1 MSAGFDIQCSNCTGA
16 WYGIPLFL
24 FLEFFPITLFYF
36 IIVIFQINITSGS
49 ITCFI
54 MYSQLL
60 IISFDRIASGY
71 DIDISDTLL
80 TASPNSKL
88 FLKVLLTI
96 YDIWSLRFFRYFIPS
111 FCISSILKPIH
122 LVFVSYISVFYPL
135 SLMIINWAFIKLY
148 DRNFTPLVWLCRP
161 FLTNVCFIS
170 LRRRWNPRNDMDS
183 VFASFF
189 LLSFTR
195 VLFQLMF
202 LLVFQ
207 KILYVDYSTGD
218 FIRSDFVV
226 EFDLSVPYGSKKQMI
241 FASISDSV
249 LLSCIFNFLP
259 TFLLILYPF
268 RFFQGLLSRYRH
280 LQIPLVRKFN
290 SCYRD
295 GQDDGKDMHEELCWT
310 LLKAHKLLFRGVE
323 ICAVRFV
330 FKLHTHILLQ
340 VMI

>member
-1 MSAGFDIQCSNCTGA
+1 
-16 WYGIPLFL
+16 
-24 FLEFFPITLFYF
+24 
-36 IIVIFQINITSGS
+36 
-49 ITCFI
+49 
-54 MYSQLL
+54 
-60 IISFDRIASGY
+60 
-71 DIDISDTLL
+71 
-80 TASPNSKL
+80 
-88 FLKVLLTI
+88 
-96 YDIWSLRFFRYFIPS
+96 
-111 FCISSILKPIH
+111 
-122 LVFVSYISVFYPL
+122 
-135 SLMIINWAFIKLY
+135 
-148 DRNFTPLVWLCRP
+148 
-161 FLTNVCFIS
+161 
-170 LRRRWNPRNDMDS
+170 MDS

-218 FIRSDFVV
+218 FIESDFVV

-268 RFFQGLLSRYRH
+268 RFFQGLLSRYRR